1 MQLNIYAQSCTRLS
15 IGELSVGR
23 DGKRDEQSMPRE
35 KPVGSIDPG
44 RRSVFAFRHPR
55 RGGNLERTGN
65 PRPWPLKKILN
76 RFNYR
81 TMTMNGETDRDR
93 ITCGEKESVGK
104 KTADFQTCLEHRQT
118 LFEKTLAEKT
128 LALARFG
135 RKIARCDERR
145 LKASDSRYRESTY
158 G

>member
-15 IGELSVGR
+15 IGELSVRQRRQKGR
-23 DGKRDEQSMPRE
+23 AIDAAG

-44 RRSVFAFRHPR
+44 RRFVFAFRHPR

-93 ITCGEKESVGK
+93 ITCGEKESVGR

-135 RKIARCDERR
+135 RKIARCGERR